1 MNRKILKALLQLFA
15 LVARADTNNER
26 GKSVVE
32 NFFKRQISH
41 EEVEEFMLEFDALI
55 QTNHQSGDE
64 KKDRKRAALSSVK
77 VLVICTKINEELT
90 HSQKCFVFV
99 RLVEFLSASGE
110 LNQRDNDFALTVA
123 STFNIDENEIN
134 DILIFAGPHG
144 GPPNSD
150 KWLVIHGVNV
160 PAPNIG
166 HHLVSNGLDVK
177 LKVLQLKTSGIYF
190 LRKFGNDEVYLNG
203 QQLFHGF
210 IYAFSQ
216 GSVIRGPKIQPIY
229 YSDVIGHFL
238 KKNTEQKIVFEAKNI
253 QYKFNN
259 GKIGLHKFSFIE
271 ESGKLIGIMG
281 SSGAGKSTLLNVLN
295 GNIKPSAGSVLVNKV
310 DIHQFKSVSQG
321 VIGYISQDDLLIEE
335 LSVFQNLWFNAKLC
349 FANLSENELFMKV
362 NKILEELGLYEIR
375 DLKVGSSLNK
385 TISGGQRKRVN
396 IALELI
402 REPAILFVDEPTSGL
417 SSRDSENI
425 MDLLKELALK
435 GKLIFVV
442 IHQPSSSIFKMF
454 DKLLLMDIGG
464 YPVYYGNPVESV
476 IYFKTIVDHNKA
488 NESECAEC
496 GNVNP
501 EQIFD
506 ILESR
511 VVDEHGLSTSKRKI
525 NPKEWNIFFKRSV
538 IPSIEKIDEHYIL
551 PDSTFKKPGRFAQF
565 KVFFTRDFLSKLSN
579 TQYMAINLLEAPL
592 LALLMGY
599 FLRYSP
605 EKEYT
610 YFSNLNIP
618 AYFLICVIA
627 SLFFGLT
634 VSAEEII
641 KDKKIRRREKFL
653 NLSEHSYLFSKVA
666 LLFILSAIQSACF
679 VIVGHLMMGISG
691 LYLQD
696 WFILFSVS
704 CFANLL
710 GLNISATFNS
720 AITIYILIPILI
732 IPQLLLCGV
741 LVSFDQLNKSMK
753 TSIDEVPFVA
763 NMMTSRWAYEAL
775 VVNRFSHNEAEA
787 PIFKLNIGISEA
799 NYTVNY
805 WIPRMEAL
813 VDRLNEGKWKP
824 EFNENLNLLINE
836 IKFKNDSKMYIT
848 FYNPLRFADKEIK
861 PEELQEVQIWL
872 EKIKKIC
879 NQREIKWRNEKD
891 IVIKK
896 WGQNVN
902 LINNNSLNDQLNKL
916 LLKSDQFDK
925 IILDSDDKQYVRNF
939 EPIYQLPYKG
949 NFVSGHFYAPYKNI
963 IKTKIPTFWANLIVI
978 WLMTFILYITLKSE
992 TLKRIMKLDRA
1003 FVQLKN
1009 AVQIKNKIKT
1019 KV

>member
-1 MNRKILKALLQLFA
+1 MNRNILKALLQLFA
-15 LVARADTNNER
+15 LIARADSSNER
-26 GKSVVE
+26 GRSVVE
-32 NFFKRQISH
+32 NFFKRQISN
-41 EEVEEFMLEFDALI
+41 EEVDEYMQEFDALI

-64 KKDRKRAALSSVK
+64 IKDRKRAALSSVK

-110 LNQRDNDFALTVA
+110 LKQRDTDFALTVS
-123 STFNIDENEIN
+123 STFNIEESEIK
-134 DILIFAGPHG
+134 DILTFAGPHG
-144 GPPNSD
+144 GPPDSER
-150 KWLVIHGVNV
+150 WLVMHGENI
-160 PAPNIG
+160 PAPAKG
-166 HHLVSNGLDVK
+166 HHFICTGLEK
-177 LKVLQLKTSGIYF
+177 KIKVLQLRSSGIYF

-203 QQLFHGF
+203 QQLFHGHV
-210 IYAFSQ
+210 YVFSQ

-238 KKNTEQKIVFEAKNI
+238 QKNTEQKILFEVKNI
-253 QYKFNN
+253 QYKFHN
-259 GKIGLHKFSFIE
+259 GKIGLHKFSFSE
-271 ESGKLIGIMG
+271 ESGRLIGIMG
-281 SSGAGKSTLLNVLN
+281 SSGSGKSTLLNILN
-295 GNIKPSAGSVLVNKV
+295 GNIKPSAGNVLVNKV
-310 DIHQFKSVSQG
+310 DLHKFKSITQG
-321 VIGYISQDDLLIEE
+321 HIGYISQDDLLIEE

-349 FANLSENELFMKV
+349 FADLSENELLVKV
-362 NKILEELGLYEIR
+362 NRTLDELGLYEIR
-375 DLKVGSSLNK
+375 DLKVGNSLKK

-402 REPAILFVDEPTSGL
+402 REPSILFVDEPTSGL
-417 SSRDSENI
+417 SSRDSEKI

-442 IHQPSSSIFKMF
+442 IHQPSSNIFKMF
-454 DKLLLMDIGG
+454 DRLLLMDLGG

-488 NESECAEC
+488 DESECPKC

-501 EQIFD
+501 EQIFE

-511 VVDEHGLSTSKRKI
+511 LVDEHGLTTPNRKI
-525 NPKEWNIFFKRSV
+525 NPKEWNLFFKRS
-538 IPSIEKIDEHYIL
+538 IAPAIEESNENL
-551 PDSTFKKPGRFAQF
+551 VFPESSFKKPGRFAQF
-565 KVFFTRDFLSKLSN
+565 IVFFKRDFLSKLSN
-579 TQYMAINLLEAPL
+579 SQYMAINLLEAPL

-610 YFSNLNIP
+610 YYSNLNIP

-641 KDKKIRRREKFL
+641 KDKKIRKREKFL
-653 NLSEHSYLFSKVA
+653 NLSEHSYLFSKIA

-679 VIVGHLMMGISG
+679 VFVGHLMMGISG
-691 LYLQD
+691 LYTAD

-720 AITIYILIPILI
+720 AITIYIIIPILI

-741 LVSFDQLNKSMK
+741 LVRFDQLNKSMS
-753 TSIDEVPFVA
+753 TSIDEVPLVA
-763 NMMTSRWAYEAL
+763 NLMTSRWAYEAL
-775 VVNRFSHNEAEA
+775 VVNRFSKNEAEA
-787 PIFKLNIGISEA
+787 PVFHLNMGISEA

-805 WIPRMEAL
+805 WLPRMEAL
-813 VDRLNEGKWKP
+813 IDRIDEGKWKP
-824 EFNENLNLLINE
+824 QYNENTDLLVNE
-836 IKFKNDSKMYIT
+836 IKIKNDAKQHGTFLNPSRFKNV
-848 FYNPLRFADKEIK
+848 EIK
-861 PEELQEVQIWL
+861 STDIEDIRIWL
-872 EKIKKIC
+872 AKIKKIS
-879 NQREIKWRNEKD
+879 NQREINWRNEKD
-891 IVIKK
+891 VILKK

-902 LINNNSLNDQLNKL
+902 LINDKSLNEQLNKL

-925 IILDSDDKQYVRNF
+925 IILDTEKKQFIRNF
-939 EPIYQLPYKG
+939 EPIYQLPSKT
-949 NFVSGHFYAPYKNI
+949 NFVSGHFYAPYKILINF
-963 IKTKIPTFWANLIVI
+963 KINTFWGNLIII
-978 WLMTFILYITLKSE
+978 WLMTFILYLTLKNQ
-992 TLKRIMKLDRA
+992 TFKKI
-1003 FVQLKN
+1003 
-1009 AVQIKNKIKT
+1009 IKIDKSIIKF
-1019 KV
+1019 KKAISIEK

>member
-15 LVARADTNNER
+15 LVARADSNNER
-26 GKSVVE
+26 GRSVVE
-32 NFFKRQISH
+32 NFFKRQISN
-41 EEVEEFMLEFDALI
+41 EEVDEYMQEFDALI

-64 KKDRKRAALSSVK
+64 TKDRKRAALSSVK
-77 VLVICTKINEELT
+77 VLVICTKINGELT
-90 HSQKCFVFV
+90 HSQKCFVFI

-110 LNQRDNDFALTVA
+110 LNHRDNDFALTVA
-123 STFNIDENEIN
+123 STFNIEETEIS
-134 DILIFAGPHG
+134 DVLTFAGPHG
-144 GPPNSD
+144 GPPDSEN
-150 KWLVIHGVNV
+150 WLVIHGENI
-160 PAPNIG
+160 PAPNKG
-166 HHLVSNGLDVK
+166 HHFVCNGLEKK
-177 LKVLQLKTSGIYF
+177 LKVLQLKSSGIYF

-203 QQLFHGF
+203 QQLFHGHV
-210 IYAFSQ
+210 YVFSQ
-216 GSVIRGPKIQPIY
+216 GSVIRGQKILPIY

-238 KKNTEQKIVFEAKNI
+238 KKNTEQKLLFEVKNI
-253 QYKFNN
+253 QYQFHN
-259 GKIGLHKFSFIE
+259 GKVGLHKFSFSE
-271 ESGKLIGIMG
+271 ESGRLIGIMG
-281 SSGAGKSTLLNVLN
+281 SSGAGKSTLLNILN
-295 GNIKPSAGSVLVNKV
+295 GNIRPTAGNVLINKI
-310 DIHQFKSVSQG
+310 DLHQFKSVSQG
-321 VIGYISQDDLLIEE
+321 LIGYISQDDLLIEE
-335 LSVFQNLWFNAKLC
+335 LTVFQNLWFNAKLC
-349 FANLSENELFMKV
+349 FADLNDNERLIKV
-362 NKILEELGLYEIR
+362 NRTLEELGLHEIR
-375 DLKVGSSLNK
+375 DLKVGSSLKK

-402 REPAILFVDEPTSGL
+402 REPSILFVDEPTSGL

-442 IHQPSSSIFKMF
+442 IHQPSSNIFKMF
-454 DKLLLMDIGG
+454 DRLLLMDIGG

-511 VVDEHGLSTSKRKI
+511 LVDEHGLATSKRKI
-525 NPKEWNIFFKRSV
+525 NPKEWNLFFKRSIV
-538 IPSIEKIDEHYIL
+538 PAVETADDNYIF
-551 PDSTFKKPGRFAQF
+551 PQSSFKRPGRFAQF
-565 KVFFTRDFLSKLSN
+565 KVFFKRDFLSKLSN
-579 TQYMAINLLEAPL
+579 AQYMAINLLEAPL

-605 EKEYT
+605 EKNYT

-641 KDKKIRRREKFL
+641 KDKKIRKREKFL
-653 NLSEHSYLFSKVA
+653 NLSEHSYLFSKIA
-666 LLFILSAIQSACF
+666 LLFILSAIQSASF

-732 IPQLLLCGV
+732 IPQLLLSGV
-741 LVSFDQLNKSMK
+741 LVRFDQLNKSIK
-753 TSIDEVPFVA
+753 TTIDEVPVVA
-763 NMMTSRWAYEAL
+763 NIMTSRWAYEAL
-775 VVNRFSHNEAEA
+775 VVNRFSNNEAEA
-787 PIFKLNIGISEA
+787 PVFELNIGISEA

-813 VDRLNEGKWKP
+813 VDRLNDGKWKA
-824 EFNENLNLLINE
+824 EYNENLTLLTNE
-836 IKFKNDSKMYIT
+836 IEFKNASKTYVT
-848 FYNPLRFADKEIK
+848 FPDPLRFSKSEIK
-861 PEELQEVQIWL
+861 QTDLEEVQIWL
-872 EKIKKIC
+872 AKIKKIC

-891 IVIKK
+891 KIIQK

-902 LINNNSLNDQLNKL
+902 LINNNYLNNQLNKL

-925 IILDSDDKQYVRNF
+925 IILDTDNKRYIRNF
-939 EPIYQLPYKG
+939 EPIYQLPNKG
-949 NFVSGHFYAPYKNI
+949 NLVSGHFYAPYKNI
-963 IKTKIPTFWANLIVI
+963 WQVKITTLWANLSII
-978 WLMTFILYITLKSE
+978 WMMTFLLYITLRNK
-992 TLKRIMKLDRA
+992 TLKRIMKLDKSIIK
-1003 FVQLKN
+1003 LKN
-1009 AVQIKNKIKT
+1009 IIQKKNQI
-1019 KV
+1019 